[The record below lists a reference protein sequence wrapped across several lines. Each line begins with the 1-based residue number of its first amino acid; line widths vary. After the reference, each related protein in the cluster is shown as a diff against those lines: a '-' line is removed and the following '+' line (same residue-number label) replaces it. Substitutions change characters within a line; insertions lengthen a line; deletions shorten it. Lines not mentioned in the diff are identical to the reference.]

1 MPMRYKHP
9 STEVLEH
16 QQLRETRRSSLRSSL
31 SPLITRHSTT
41 FETDIVDQY
50 LDEDL
55 TTIEPSESTI
65 SLVEPFSP
73 WDPISDGPRHQ
84 IFGLNSTERGSVD
97 ATALSPN
104 LQEHYV
110 TPASHNRG
118 STSPTRQLSLPYR
131 RLHVTADSATDTTRS
146 SRSP

>member
-1 MPMRYKHP
+1 MSMSYKHP

-16 QQLRETRRSSLRSSL
+16 QQLKETRRPSLRSSL
-31 SPLITRHSTT
+31 SPLITWHSTT

-50 LDEDL
+50 LDEDS
-55 TTIEPSESTI
+55 TTVEPSESTI

-73 WDPISDGPRHQ
+73 WDPISDGTRQ
-84 IFGLNSTERGSVD
+84 QLFGLYPTERGSVD
-97 ATALSPN
+97 TTALSPN

-110 TPASHNRG
+110 TPAPHNRG
-118 STSPTRQLSLPYR
+118 ATSPTRELSLPYR

-146 SRSP
+146 FKSP